1 MCLLFT
7 AKAYMARR
15 KLIVHGLDF
24 SRIPLRKHAAVG
36 LKLGWF
42 DLLESV
48 FSDYMEMLLTPKES
62 C

>member
-1 MCLLFT
+1 
-7 AKAYMARR
+7 MARR

-36 LKLGWF
+36 LELGWF